1 MLLKHFLEEGTASL
15 EALYPAE
22 EARSIVQMLCGHFL
36 GVKSYT
42 HIIEPEYSVDGKSLE
57 VLSAAM
63 DRLRSGEPIQYV
75 LGECEFSSRRFS
87 LTPDVLIPRPE
98 TELLCSEALKLIG
111 PSSRVLDLCTGSGCI
126 AWTLALDVPGA
137 EVVGVDISEAALEVA
152 GRQDFS
158 SELSSSGAVAPSF
171 VRADILDFGTEF
183 ADGKF
188 DLIVS
193 NPPYIMEKEKAAMR
207 RNVLDF
213 EPSLA
218 LFVPDEDPLLFYR
231 AVAHW
236 SSSLLSEK
244 GSGLVEINEALPEE
258 TSEVF
263 RSEGFGFVSVLQDFF
278 DKKRFVL
285 FRRQAL

>member
-1 MLLKHFLEEGTASL
+1 MLLKHFLEEGTSSL
-15 EALYPAE
+15 EDLYPGE
-22 EARSIVQMLCGHFL
+22 EARGIVQILCEHFL

-42 HIIEPEYSVDGKSLE
+42 HIIEPEYSVEGESLA

-63 DRLRSGEPIQYV
+63 DSLRRGEPIQYV
-75 LGECEFSSRRFS
+75 IGECEFCSRRFRV
-87 LTPDVLIPRPE
+87 TRDVLIPRPE
-98 TELLCSEALKLIG
+98 TELLCREALRFIG

-126 AWTLALDVPGA
+126 AWTLALGAPGA

-152 GRQDFS
+152 GGQDFS
-158 SELSSSGAVAPSF
+158 SEILSTGAVAPSF
-171 VRADILDFGTEF
+171 VRADILDLGTDF
-183 ADGKF
+183 ASGKF

-193 NPPYIMEKEKAAMR
+193 NPPYIMEKEKSAMR
-207 RNVLDF
+207 RNVLDY

-236 SSSLLSEK
+236 SSDLLSEK
-244 GSGLVEINEALPEE
+244 GSGLVEINETLSEE
-258 TSEVF
+258 TAEVF
-263 RSEGFGFVSVLQDFF
+263 RSEGFSSVSILQDFF
-278 DKKRFVL
+278 NKKRFIL

>member
-22 EARSIVQMLCGHFL
+22 EARGIVQMLCSHFL

-42 HIIEPEYSVDGKSLE
+42 HIIEPEYSVDGDSLAA
-57 VLSAAM
+57 LSAAM

-75 LGECEFSSRRFS
+75 LGECEFCSRRFS
-87 LTPDVLIPRPE
+87 LSPDVLIPRPE
-98 TELLCSEALKLIG
+98 TELLCREALKLIG

-126 AWTLALDVPGA
+126 AWTLALGAPGA
-137 EVVGVDISEAALEVA
+137 EVTGVDISEAALEVA
-152 GRQDFS
+152 GKQDFS
-158 SELSSSGAVAPSF
+158 SEMSSIGGVAPSF
-171 VRADILDFGTEF
+171 TRADILDFGTEF
-183 ADGKF
+183 VSGTF

-193 NPPYIMEKEKAAMR
+193 NPPYIMEREKAAMR

-213 EPSLA
+213 EPSIA
-218 LFVPDEDPLLFYR
+218 LFVPDGDPLLFYR

-236 SSSLLSEK
+236 SSRLLSVG
-244 GSGLVEINEALPEE
+244 GSGLVEINETLSEE

-263 RSEGFGFVSVLQDFF
+263 RSSGFAFVSVLKDFF
-278 DKKRFVL
+278 DKKRFIL
-285 FRRQAL
+285 FRR